1 MDAPAATR
9 MWVRAATSSS
19 RSGSEEP
26 AAVVECLSFSVFRGR
41 GLPRT
46 LAAMPAP
53 PTQHK
58 FQAPKGTRDFY
69 PADMAVRRYIE
80 NIWRQTSI
88 NHGFEEVEGPM
99 FEHTELYTH
108 KSGPG
113 IVSEIF
119 GVFSG
124 KDEAER
130 AELQKTGRAPYA
142 LRPEFTPTLA
152 RMVAARADALP
163 KPIKWFAIPQHFRAE
178 RPQRGRLREF
188 IQWNVDFIGEDSTA
202 ADAEVIAVAVNSL
215 RSFGL
220 TANDVKVKVSD
231 RMIFELCLS
240 YDAVPEDNVLLCL
253 DLIDKRGKL
262 DDATLIKQGKTYGM
276 SDETLQSFLLKPVVM
291 SLSDILKPVDSHDDM
306 FVHYAKEHLKYLARR
321 IQELDLIDWCE
332 FDNGIVRGLAYYSG
346 TVFEIHEMSGAE
358 RAIAG
363 GGRYDKLI
371 EGFGGPS
378 MPACGFG
385 MGDVVLGLL
394 LKEKGLLK
402 DEDIMRPL
410 SPDAFIISS
419 GAEIAENAFR
429 PLVARLRRAGLHVR
443 HSYKSTKNIG
453 KLLGEAD
460 KAGARFAVILDDALG
475 GGVVKLKD
483 LRGGEQREISIEELE
498 AALRE
503 GKLE

>member
-1 MDAPAATR
+1 MASPT
-9 MWVRAATSSS
+9 
-19 RSGSEEP
+19 
-26 AAVVECLSFSVFRGR
+26 
-41 GLPRT
+41 
-46 LAAMPAP
+46 PAP
-53 PTQHK
+53 GKGQHK

-69 PADMAVRRYIE
+69 PADMAVRRHIE
-80 NIWRQTSI
+80 NVWRQTSI
-88 NHGFEEVEGPM
+88 NHGFDEVEGPT
-99 FEHTELYTH
+99 FEHLELYTH

-163 KPIKWFAIPQHFRAE
+163 KPIKWFAIPSHFRAE

-188 IQWNVDFIGEDSTA
+188 MQWNVDFIGDESPA
-202 ADAEVIAVAVNSL
+202 ADAEVVAVAVGALEKLGL
-215 RSFGL
+215 RPKKDLIVAYSNRQYVHEILAQSFG
-220 TANDVKVKVSD
+220 
-231 RMIFELCLS
+231 
-240 YDAVPEDNVLLCL
+240 VPESNFEALLLLMDEGKKL
-253 DLIDKRGKL
+253 DL
-262 DDATLIKQGKTYGM
+262 A
-276 SDETLQSFLLKPVVM
+276 
-291 SLSDILKPVDSHDDM
+291 
-306 FVHYAKEHLKYLARR
+306 
-321 IQELDLIDWCE
+321 E
-332 FDNGIVRGLAYYSG
+332 FDRRAQGFGISQEQSEYFSMVAGVRPLQGANRWFKDEKWFGPLNEALRAVGMNEWCDFRPGIVRGLAYYTG
-346 TVFEIHEMSGAE
+346 TVFEIIAEGE

-371 EGFGGPS
+371 ESFGGPP

-402 DEDIMRPL
+402 DEDVMRPL

-419 GAEIAENAFR
+419 GAEVAEKAFR
-429 PLVARLRRAGLHVR
+429 PLVAKLRRAGLHVR

-460 KAGARFAVILDDALG
+460 KAHSRFAVILDDALS

-483 LRGGEQREISIEELE
+483 LRGGEQREIKLDDLE
-498 AALRE
+498 AALRG
-503 GKLE
+503 GKRE